1 MAAGRLSS
9 GEVPHSFLLM
19 QGEEQ
24 FVIETHGAGASGV
37 AEALSRRR
45 FVGTVAAGLAV
56 VGGAS
61 LFGTKA
67 SALDG
72 VSHTSVSQEAARSI
86 SPYEVPSVST
96 ESERASAPK
105 RVLVVV
111 DYQVDFVSGG
121 VFGNIEPAIR
131 IENAL
136 CDRVREYQEAGDIV
150 IYTMDTHPVDRYQFT
165 REASVN
171 EPHCIP
177 GTEGWEIY
185 GKARELLTPEKA
197 ICILKGTYGSVDLP
211 QVIQAIRN
219 QGTNVV
225 SIEIA
230 GVSTTCR
237 VLHNAILLYNFF
249 PDLPLI
255 MDRKTTAAYSDER
268 TEEQLDELQMWGFF
282 VKE

>member
-1 MAAGRLSS
+1 MTNVFDGNRIDDGGS
-9 GEVPHSFLLM
+9 
-19 QGEEQ
+19 
-24 FVIETHGAGASGV
+24 
-37 AEALSRRR
+37 LSRRR
-45 FVGTVAAGLAV
+45 FVGTVAAGMAAL
-56 VGGAS
+56 GGLCVAS
-61 LFGTKA
+61 SQA
-67 SALDG
+67 HALNADDHRS
-72 VSHTSVSQEAARSI
+72 VSHAAARNI
-86 SPYEVPSVST
+86 APYEMPSVTTLDSKQ
-96 ESERASAPK
+96 SEPK

-121 VFGNIEPAIR
+121 VFGDIEPAMA
-131 IENAL
+131 IEDAL
-136 CDRVREYQEAGDIV
+136 CDRIREYQEADDIV
-150 IYTMDTHPVDRYQFT
+150 IYTMDTHPADRYEYT

-177 GTEGWEIY
+177 GTDGWQIF

-219 QGTNVV
+219 QGVNVT

-255 MDRKTTAAYSDER
+255 MDRITTAAYSDER
-268 TEEQLDELQMWGFF
+268 TEEQLNELQMWGFF